1 MIIRLLRYG
10 LLTTLVVAAIPCRA
24 APEEGANNAAD
35 KAVAQATTLACV
47 AAPASH

>member
-24 APEEGANNAAD
+24 VPDVNAINAPDARQQ
-35 KAVAQATTLACV
+35 VA
-47 AAPASH
+47 